1 MIGFWGFGG
10 FGLISGFWL
19 GSEVGRV
26 VGVFGVWERA
36 LAENTEKKNCIEIEN
51 YVDFAENFS
60 ISIQYGE
67 QEKGRKGGVEK
78 LKNNEILL
86 LLLLNSF

>member
-1 MIGFWGFGG
+1 MPVLGFWGFWFD
-10 FGLISGFWL
+10 FGVL
-19 GSEVGRV
+19 VGKRGTARV

-78 LKNNEILL
+78 LKNNEVLL